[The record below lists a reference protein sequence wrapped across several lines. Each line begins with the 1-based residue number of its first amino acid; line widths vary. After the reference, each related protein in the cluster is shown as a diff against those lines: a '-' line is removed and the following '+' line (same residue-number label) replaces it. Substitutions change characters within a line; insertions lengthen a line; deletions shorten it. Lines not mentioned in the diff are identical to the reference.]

1 MTNPEPTLRDLGD
14 DDLTA
19 TGLELGKISTQVPY
33 RQASAWAARW
43 ALRAANELERR
54 AGLSPDPLPAI
65 VMLSD
70 LGSRELRH
78 LRDRVHVVATLEA
91 TDGDSPAARWWAALH
106 ARIVRVLDTRHSD
119 AEPLRAWMSEHPI
132 THDTT
137 GLPTWREVSG
147 PSDDAGLAP

>member
-1 MTNPEPTLRDLGD
+1 MSNDDPTLADLGD
-14 DDLTA
+14 DELTA
-19 TGLELGKISTQVPY
+19 TGLELGRLSNQVPY

-54 AGLSPDPLPAI
+54 AGTPPDPLPAM

-78 LRDRVHVVATLEA
+78 LRDKVHVVATLEA

-106 ARIVRVLDTRHSD
+106 ARIVRALDTRHSD
-119 AEPLRAWMSEHPI
+119 AEPLREWMSEHPI
-132 THDTT
+132 SHDTT
-137 GLPTWREVSG
+137 GLPSWRDIS
-147 PSDDAGLAP
+147 S